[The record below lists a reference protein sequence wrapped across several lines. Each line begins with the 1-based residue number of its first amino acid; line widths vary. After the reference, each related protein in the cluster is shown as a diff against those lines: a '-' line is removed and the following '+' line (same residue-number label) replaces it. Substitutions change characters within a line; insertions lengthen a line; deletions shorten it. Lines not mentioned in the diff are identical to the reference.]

1 MQHCLNLAIKGL
13 GKVTPNPL
21 VGCVIVYD
29 NKIIAEGYHQQFGQA
44 HAEPNAINL
53 VPDELLK
60 KCTLYVTLEPCC
72 HFGKTPP
79 CVNLIIN
86 KKIPHVVIGNLD
98 SNPLVAGNGMQALL
112 NAGINVTYGILDK
125 ECKELNKR
133 FFTFHE
139 KKRPY
144 IILKWAQTNDGF
156 MSKNPLPINKADNWI
171 TCDESKQLVH
181 QWRAQEQAILVGYK
195 TVLADNPKLTT
206 RLANGNNPTRIV
218 LDQRLELQNNL
229 NVFDANAKTIVFN
242 EILSLTNNN
251 LTYHKINFDNLAT
264 NILNACYNLNITSI
278 IIEGGT
284 NTLNL
289 FINSSLWDE
298 ARVFI
303 NSSLNFNTGVK
314 APKINLQNT
323 QASHSGTDLL
333 YLLTNNTL

>member
-156 MSKNPLPINKADNWI
+156 ISKNHLPINKADNWI

-303 NSSLNFNTGVK
+303 NPSLNFNTGVK